1 MSIGDYVTGV
11 ACSRPLNASPADR
24 GARALN
30 HMPITVRSVF
40 ERCGFARV
48 APTAGSVAML
58 MSEAVR

>member
-30 HMPITVRSVF
+30 HMPITVRSVL
-40 ERCGFARV
+40 RALRV
-48 APTAGSVAML
+48 REGSAD
-58 MSEAVR
+58 RG